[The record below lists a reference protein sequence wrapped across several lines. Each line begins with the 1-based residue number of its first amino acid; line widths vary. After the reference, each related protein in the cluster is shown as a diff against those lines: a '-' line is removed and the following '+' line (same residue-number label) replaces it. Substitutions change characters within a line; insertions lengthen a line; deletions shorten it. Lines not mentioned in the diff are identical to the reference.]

1 MKLFNP
7 DSRIMIFLSRVADL
21 VILNILFSF
30 HLLVLQLY
38 VLFEHVF
45 LY

>member
-21 VILNILFSF
+21 VILNILWLVSSF
-30 HLLVLQLY
+30 KNLQ
-38 VLFEHVF
+38 
-45 LY
+45 